1 MPLVIHQDGASGM
14 GVLERYLGSYIL
26 GVGEREQYPNLD
38 SCRKIKMK
46 SQEKSGFNTCTFGF
60 NDPLM

>member
-14 GVLERYLGSYIL
+14 GVLERYFGSYIL

-38 SCRKIKMK
+38 SCRKFKFDR
-46 SQEKSGFNTCTFGF
+46 S
-60 NDPLM
+60 DL